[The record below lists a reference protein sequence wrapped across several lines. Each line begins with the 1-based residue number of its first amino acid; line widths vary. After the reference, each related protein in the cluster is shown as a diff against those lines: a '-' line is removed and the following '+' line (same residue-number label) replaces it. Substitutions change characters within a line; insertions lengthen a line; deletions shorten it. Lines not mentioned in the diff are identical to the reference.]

1 MSVTAAAP
9 DYAEPFVG
17 WRVWSVVETEDA
29 LRLRSVV
36 FDAVWPARERLTAS
50 CLRRRLRLPWRRG
63 ELAHAAPV
71 EPCSCGIYASTL
83 QRLASYLDCEFERR
97 RFDRVLGQ
105 VFLWGAVVECQQ
117 GWRASLA
124 YPARLYVPTR
134 RPDGVQLSDAEDL
147 AFALTDYG
155 VPVVLLDCGRPGE
168 VIDAVSAVAY
178 G

>member
-1 MSVTAAAP
+1 MRGAP

-17 WRVWSVVETEDA
+17 WRVWSVASVDGSF
-29 LRLRSVV
+29 RLRSVV
-36 FDAVWPARERLTAS
+36 FDAIWPAGQQMAAR

-63 ELAHAAPV
+63 EDVHAAPV

-97 RFDRVLGQ
+97 RFHRVIGQ
-105 VFLWGAVVECQQ
+105 VSLWGSVVECQQ

-124 YPARLYVPTR
+124 YPSRLYVPAR
-134 RPDGVQLSDAEDL
+134 RTDGADLEDAEEL
-147 AFALTDYG
+147 ALGLVDYG
-155 VPVVLLDCGRPGE
+155 VPVELLDCGRPGE
-168 VIDAVSAVAY
+168 VIDAVSAFAF

>member
-1 MSVTAAAP
+1 MNTAP

-17 WRVWSVVETEDA
+17 WRVWSVAESEGTF
-29 LRLRSVV
+29 RLRSVV
-36 FDAVWPARERLTAS
+36 FDAVWPVRERMTAA

-63 ELAHAAPV
+63 DAVHAAPV

-97 RFDRVLGQ
+97 RFHRVLGQ
-105 VFLWGAVVECQQ
+105 VALWGTVVECQQ

-124 YPARLYVPTR
+124 YPSRLFVPARTTGGVRVP
-134 RPDGVQLSDAEDL
+134 DADEL
-147 AFALTDYG
+147 ALALTEYG
-155 VPVVLLDCGRPGE
+155 VPVELLDCGRPGD
-168 VIDAVSAVAY
+168 VIDAAAACAF